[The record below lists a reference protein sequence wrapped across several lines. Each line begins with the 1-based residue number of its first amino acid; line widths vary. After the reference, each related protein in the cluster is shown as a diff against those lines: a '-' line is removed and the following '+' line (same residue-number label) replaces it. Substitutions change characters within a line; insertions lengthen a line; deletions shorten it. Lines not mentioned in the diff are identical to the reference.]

1 MRSTRTIQ
9 IILVLLVAGLI
20 AFVFFKGK
28 NNSTA
33 LVNDTPH
40 ANAQS
45 QASDGNGFDFALLEK
60 DILAKLNKNDA
71 AEIMLMKGKL
81 NGRGKMQDNYRQLGE
96 KYEKLNQP
104 AMAGYY
110 FQKWA
115 ELQPDNEQAWANT
128 GRSFFEAQGT
138 VTDTLSYSYFVTLSF
153 DAFSKAL
160 ALNPGNLEAK
170 TDQAVNIIEGRKG
183 MPMEGIGMLRSVVQV
198 DPDNRKALYY
208 LGILSMQSGQMAK
221 AVERFNHLIKLGED
235 DDPNYAYYYRS
246 LGQAYVGLGKK
257 DSALYA
263 FKQYRSYVS
272 RLADA
277 RPKQEADELIKSV
290 Q

>member
-20 AFVFFKGK
+20 AFVFLKGK

-33 LVNDTPH
+33 LVNDAPH

-45 QASDGNGFDFALLEK
+45 QLSSGNNFDFALLEK
-60 DILAKLNKNDA
+60 DILAKLNKDDA
-71 AEIMLMKGKL
+71 AEIMLLKGKL

-110 FQKWA
+110 FKKWA
-115 ELQPDNEQAWANT
+115 ELQPDNEQAWSAA
-128 GRSFFEAQGT
+128 GKSFFEAQST
-138 VTDTLSYSYFVTLSF
+138 VNDSLSYGYFVTLSF
-153 DAFSKAL
+153 DAFNKAL
-160 ALNPGNLEAK
+160 ALKPDDFEAK
-170 TDQAVNIIEGRKG
+170 ADQAVNY
-183 MPMEGIGMLRSVVQV
+183 MEGKGQPMQGVGLLREIIQV

-208 LGILSMQSGQMAK
+208 LGILSVQSGQLAK
-221 AVERFNHLIKLGED
+221 AVDRFAHLVKLGED
-235 DDPNYAYYYRS
+235 NDPNYPYYYRS

-263 FKQYRSYVS
+263 FKQYRTYVS
-272 RLADA
+272 KLADP
-277 RPKQEADELIKSV
+277 RPKQEADQLIKSV